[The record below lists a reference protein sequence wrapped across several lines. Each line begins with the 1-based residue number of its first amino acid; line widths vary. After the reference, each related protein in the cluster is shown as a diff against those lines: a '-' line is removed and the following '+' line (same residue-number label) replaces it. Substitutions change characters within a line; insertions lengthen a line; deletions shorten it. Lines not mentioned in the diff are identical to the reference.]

1 MKKLIPLVVFAA
13 LLSSC
18 TQTLYMGRIPQTHFT
33 YPNANVEPLN
43 KVYGESTTRIR
54 IFMPPTAP
62 TSTIINEAYT
72 NALMRAPGADA
83 IINGNAYYI
92 ITQVPLMFLNI
103 YLHKMKIDGTA
114 AKQEVGKQQLK

>member
-33 YPNANVEPLN
+33 FPNSNVEPLN
-43 KVYGESTTRIR
+43 KVTGESNTRIR

-72 NALMRAPGADA
+72 SALMKAPGSDA
-83 IINGNAYYI
+83 IINGNAYYV

-103 YLHKMKIDGTA
+103 YIHKMKIDGTA
-114 AKQEVGKQQLK
+114 AKQEVGKQILK